1 MAETQTQLYY
11 KKLAKIEETKQTE
24 NIRTKHFK
32 SKLYIKPGEGK
43 LYNKLHMLVKI
54 EQKEFKKSK
63 LPKKKYN
70 DVKFYFLGRI
80 IFSLAPLQSEQN

>member
-43 LYNKLHMLVKI
+43 LYNKLHTLLIKPM
-54 EQKEFKKSK
+54 
-63 LPKKKYN
+63 
-70 DVKFYFLGRI
+70 
-80 IFSLAPLQSEQN
+80 